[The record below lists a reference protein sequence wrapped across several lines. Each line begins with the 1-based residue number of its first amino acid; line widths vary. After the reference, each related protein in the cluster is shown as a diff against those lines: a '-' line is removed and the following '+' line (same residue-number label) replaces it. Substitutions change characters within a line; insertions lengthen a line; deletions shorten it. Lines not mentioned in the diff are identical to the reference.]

1 MILKK
6 PYAFLIKNFRKIH
19 FILAILSVFII
30 IKTNTIV
37 TFFKDYIANNYT
49 VAVTDTLVKDTIS
62 NWLYVSIILTIIAL
76 ILIYILLKTKKK
88 PRKFYLFSIIY
99 YMILLTFIIIASILI
114 SSLTRGLWDTASARI
129 YRDFANMIFY
139 PSFIFPIITFIRS
152 LGFNIKQFNFKSDLK
167 KLEITDKDSEE
178 IELSLNFDNY
188 KAKRTI
194 RRFIREFKYYYEEN
208 KKIFYL
214 IGIILIIISGFL
226 IYKNTEK
233 TKYTYSENKTFT
245 SNSLIYKITDSMI
258 TNLDL
263 KGNTISNDN
272 YYVVIKF
279 EVKNSSNKDLRINYD
294 NFKLYYGK
302 KYVYPSLNLGNN
314 FLDFGDPYM
323 NDYIKVNENKTYIM
337 AYEIDKKYKNSNFKI
352 VLYLGTS
359 TKSNDFLAKTAT
371 IKLNPVIYDK
381 VERIRNA
388 SINDLVSLSGTSLK
402 NSSINIKSVLITNRY
417 EYQYD
422 CGYKTDRYKCTDFV
436 VADSSYQNKVSLI
449 VMDYD
454 LTLDNTTSSY
464 QNINDLNAF
473 ASNFMKI
480 EYSLLGK
487 TKVANVKYKNPS
499 RTINKLILETDG
511 EINDADVINLL
522 ITIRNREYAIR
533 LK

>member
-62 NWLYVSIILTIIAL
+62 SWLYVSIILTIIAL

-99 YMILLTFIIIASILI
+99 YMILLTFIIIASFLI

-214 IGIILIIISGFL
+214 IGI
-226 IYKNTEK
+226 YKNTEK
-233 TKYTYSENKTFT
+233 IKYTYSENKTFT

-263 KGNTISNDN
+263 KGNTISNNN

-279 EVKNSSNKDLRINYD
+279 EVKNSTNKDLRINYD

-302 KYVYPSLNLGNN
+302 NYVYPSLNLGNN

-371 IKLNPVIYDK
+371 IKLNPATFDK

-480 EYSLLGK
+480 EYTLLGK
-487 TKVANVKYKNPS
+487 SKVANVKYKNPS

-511 EINDADVINLL
+511 EINDADAINLL

>member
-1 MILKK
+1 
-6 PYAFLIKNFRKIH
+6 
-19 FILAILSVFII
+19 
-30 IKTNTIV
+30 
-37 TFFKDYIANNYT
+37 
-49 VAVTDTLVKDTIS
+49 
-62 NWLYVSIILTIIAL
+62 
-76 ILIYILLKTKKK
+76 
-88 PRKFYLFSIIY
+88 
-99 YMILLTFIIIASILI
+99 
-114 SSLTRGLWDTASARI
+114 
-129 YRDFANMIFY
+129 
-139 PSFIFPIITFIRS
+139 
-152 LGFNIKQFNFKSDLK
+152 
-167 KLEITDKDSEE
+167 
-178 IELSLNFDNY
+178 
-188 KAKRTI
+188 
-194 RRFIREFKYYYEEN
+194 
-208 KKIFYL
+208 
-214 IGIILIIISGFL
+214 
-226 IYKNTEK
+226 
-233 TKYTYSENKTFT
+233 
-245 SNSLIYKITDSMI
+245 
-258 TNLDL
+258 
-263 KGNTISNDN
+263 
-272 YYVVIKF
+272 
-279 EVKNSSNKDLRINYD
+279 
-294 NFKLYYGK
+294 
-302 KYVYPSLNLGNN
+302 
-314 FLDFGDPYM
+314 
-323 NDYIKVNENKTYIM
+323 M

-371 IKLNPVIYDK
+371 IKLNPVTYDK

-480 EYSLLGK
+480 EYTLLGK
-487 TKVANVKYKNPS
+487 SKVANVKYKNPS

-511 EINDADVINLL
+511 EINDADAINLL